1 MVRRVGGDVANAALF
16 IGFGAPVRGREQK
29 ALEVFGES
37 VAYWAGLQE
46 EGAIESVE
54 TYFLEPHGGD
64 LGGFALLLGEPAKL
78 AEVRARDDF
87 QRLVVRA
94 GLIIE
99 NLGVVSAVTGE
110 GLNEQMGVFAA
121 QIEELT

>member
-37 VAYWAGLQE
+37 TTYWAGLQE
-46 EGAIESVE
+46 EGAIESFE
-54 TYFLEPHGGD
+54 TYILEPHGGD

-78 AEVRARDDF
+78 AEVRARTDF
-87 QRLVVRA
+87 QRMLTRA

-121 QIEELT
+121 QIAELT